1 MTKYLVRAGKHPFEP
16 ISAPE
21 THGRNI
27 IGTNN
32 GNRLFQESVIKTLSV
47 SGADITP
54 THYRVN
60 PADAKSIS
68 DNYDAYIL
76 PLANAFRPS
85 FMPKLDRLTEL
96 VEGLKIPTVVVGVGI
111 QTDLEYNLDQLSGM
125 DSSVKRFV
133 SAVLDRSARI
143 GVRGEA
149 TANYLNRLGFTD
161 VDIIGCPSMF
171 TDGSNFSF
179 RTPSGSLTRDSRIG
193 LSLSSTGTQAAFS
206 DSLSAMGKVF
216 EHNVALYK
224 NAYYLPQEG
233 RSLEELVWNSKPKG
247 HEHDSIRE
255 GLFEELRESDR
266 VRFFVDPREWF
277 RFGSTLDFA
286 FGTRLHGAIAILLG
300 GTPAHLI
307 AHDSRTRELAEYFQI
322 PFTRITEMALT
333 TTAEDLYA
341 RSDYSAMLSGHQERF
356 DRYSAFMA
364 ANDLPNSFVSGEA
377 QAFASTLEA
386 AALAPEV
393 TGLPTVALANDK
405 SDYLYKIEKL
415 RKLKE
420 AKAKE
425 AAAARPKNAQR
436 GPVER
441 LARKV
446 YRTIFH

>member
-32 GNRLFQESVIKTLSV
+32 GNMLFQESVIKTLSV

-149 TANYLNRLGFTD
+149 TANYLNRLGFTMSTSS
-161 VDIIGCPSMF
+161 VARRCSM
-171 TDGSNFSF
+171 TA
-179 RTPSGSLTRDSRIG
+179 RTFPSGRL
-193 LSLSSTGTQAAFS
+193 
-206 DSLSAMGKVF
+206 
-216 EHNVALYK
+216 
-224 NAYYLPQEG
+224 
-233 RSLEELVWNSKPKG
+233 
-247 HEHDSIRE
+247 
-255 GLFEELRESDR
+255 R
-266 VRFFVDPREWF
+266 VR
-277 RFGSTLDFA
+277 
-286 FGTRLHGAIAILLG
+286 
-300 GTPAHLI
+300 
-307 AHDSRTRELAEYFQI
+307 
-322 PFTRITEMALT
+322 
-333 TTAEDLYA
+333 
-341 RSDYSAMLSGHQERF
+341 
-356 DRYSAFMA
+356 
-364 ANDLPNSFVSGEA
+364 
-377 QAFASTLEA
+377 
-386 AALAPEV
+386 
-393 TGLPTVALANDK
+393 
-405 SDYLYKIEKL
+405 
-415 RKLKE
+415 
-420 AKAKE
+420 
-425 AAAARPKNAQR
+425 
-436 GPVER
+436 
-441 LARKV
+441 
-446 YRTIFH
+446 